1 MRFQFVL
8 GGKMAHCTPKKGK
21 LKKPWKAANLMNRRK
36 EISTLSL
43 NSLLTWERKKQ
54 TEEFV
59 AKNNVQLQKSCDDF
73 KLFFLKK

>member
-1 MRFQFVL
+1 VVKWPIALHPQKR
-8 GGKMAHCTPKKGK
+8 KI
-21 LKKPWKAANLMNRRK
+21 KKPWKAANLMNRRK

-43 NSLLTWERKKQ
+43 NSSLTWERKKKK
-54 TEEFV
+54 TKEFV